1 MTAALWTLV
10 GFVSGS
16 IMYALWL
23 GKLALRR
30 DIREVGD
37 GNPGAFNILKAGGV
51 GLGAA
56 AMLLDALKGAIPV
69 GLARWGFG
77 ISGAPLVAVALAPV
91 FGHAFSPWLRFK
103 GGKAVAVT
111 FGIWTGLTI
120 WEAPTF
126 MGLLLGLAF
135 SLVSV
140 SGWAVLW
147 MMACIGIYFLIT
159 YPDPVWLTIWL
170 INTLILAYKYR
181 DDLRQPLALRPAI
194 QRLLWR
200 SA

>member
-1 MTAALWTLV
+1 MSTALWTVV
-10 GFVSGS
+10 GFASGS
-16 IMYALWL
+16 LMFALWL
-23 GKLALRR
+23 GRLALRR

-37 GNPGAFNILKAGGV
+37 GNPGAFNMLAAGGI
-51 GLGAA
+51 GLGAL

-69 GLARWGFG
+69 GVARWGFG
-77 ISGAPLVAVALAPV
+77 IGGAPLVAIALAPV

-111 FGIWTGLTI
+111 FGIWTGLTA

-126 MGLLLGLAF
+126 MGLLLGLGF
-135 SLVSV
+135 SLIAV

-147 MMACIGIYFLIT
+147 MMACIGAYYLIT

-170 INTLILAYKYR
+170 VNTLILAYKYR
-181 DDLRQPLALRPAI
+181 ADLRQPLDLRPAVK
-194 QRLLWR
+194 RLLWR
-200 SA
+200 SP